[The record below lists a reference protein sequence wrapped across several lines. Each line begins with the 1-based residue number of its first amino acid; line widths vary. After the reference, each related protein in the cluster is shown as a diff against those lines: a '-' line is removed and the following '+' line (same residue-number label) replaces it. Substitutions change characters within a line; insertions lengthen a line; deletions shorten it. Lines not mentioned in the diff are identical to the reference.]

1 MEEKKTVKRELM
13 DYLLITVG
21 TVIYGIGVSLFLDPN
36 NLAPGGVT
44 GIAMILNRLSGL
56 STGTGILLINIP
68 ILAVGL
74 WKFGFRFLLS
84 ISSWQKVWPNL
95 SASIWHRSSI
105 SMSPWKTEIRPMRNP
120 SAR

>member
-44 GIAMILNRLSGL
+44 GIAMILNLS
-56 STGTGILLINIP
+56 LIHI
-68 ILAVGL
+68 
-74 WKFGFRFLLS
+74 
-84 ISSWQKVWPNL
+84 
-95 SASIWHRSSI
+95 
-105 SMSPWKTEIRPMRNP
+105 
-120 SAR
+120 

>member
-84 ISSWQKVWPNL
+84 TLYATFLSSLFTNFFARFGAVTTDPDRKSTRLN
-95 SASIWHRSSI
+95 SSH
-105 SMSPWKTEIRPMRNP
+105 
-120 SAR
+120 